1 MRRDQGENDKMPYQD
16 YVGKTETTSDTVWPP
31 LIRGLAATFDIPEP
45 EMAPDGLLPPLGHW
59 MLFQEWTPAHG
70 LGEDGHPKRGGFM
83 PPVHDLPRR
92 MWAGGRVR
100 FLAPLYAGQPVT
112 RVSTILKIDEKSG
125 TSGRLV
131 FVTVGHRISGPDGV
145 AIEEE
150 QDIVYR
156 SAEGATVKAA
166 DAAPPPPAAAVSR
179 VVDPNTV
186 LLFRYSCLIGNAHR
200 IHYDHDFTM
209 RQEGYPGIVVH
220 GPLQATW
227 LADMVRRHTPGA
239 PLAGF
244 AYRGRRPAFHQNK
257 LTLLAWAQ
265 GDGLHLESRDHD
277 GAVCMSAEATLA
289 RYAASGAGG

>member
-1 MRRDQGENDKMPYQD
+1 MSYQD
-16 YVGKTETTSDTVWPP
+16 YVGKTETATDTVWPP
-31 LIRGLAATFDIPEP
+31 LIHGLAATLDIPKDEI
-45 EMAPDGLLPPLGHW
+45 APGGQLPPLGHW

-100 FLAPLYAGQPVT
+100 FLASLNAGDQVT
-112 RVSTILKIDEKSG
+112 RTQTILKIDEKSG
-125 TSGRLV
+125 ASGRLV
-131 FVTVGHRISGPDGV
+131 FVTVRQQVNGPRGP
-145 AIEEE
+145 AIDEE

-156 SAEGATVKAA
+156 SAEGAAVKAA
-166 DAAPPPPAAAVSR
+166 EPAPPPPADAVSR

-200 IHYDHDFTM
+200 IHYDHEFTM
-209 RQEGYPGIVVH
+209 QREGYPGIVVH

-239 PLAGF
+239 RIASF

-257 LTLLAWAQ
+257 LTLLAWRQ
-265 GDGLHLESRDHD
+265 GDLLHLESRDHQ
-277 GAVCMSAEATLA
+277 GAVCMSADATL
-289 RYAASGAGG
+289 G

>member
-1 MRRDQGENDKMPYQD
+1 MSYQD
-16 YVGKTETTSDTVWPP
+16 YVGKTETVTDTVSPP
-31 LIRGLAATFDIPEP
+31 LIRGLAATLDIPEP
-45 EMAPDGLLPPLGHW
+45 EFAPAGLLPPLGHW
-59 MLFQEWTPAHG
+59 MLFQDWTPAHG

-112 RVSTILKIDEKSG
+112 RVSTIVKIEEKSG
-125 TSGRLV
+125 ASGCLV
-131 FVTVGHRISGPDGV
+131 FVTVHQRILGPDGV

-156 SAEGATVKAA
+156 SAEGAAVKPA
-166 DAAPPPPAAAVSR
+166 DAAPPPPAGPAARTVSR

-186 LLFRYSCLIGNAHR
+186 LLFRYSALIGNAHR
-200 IHYDHDFTM
+200 IHYDQDFTM

-227 LADMVRRHTPGA
+227 LADMVRRHSPGA
-239 PLAGF
+239 RITSF

-265 GDGLHLESRDHD
+265 DGGLHLESRDHQ
-277 GAVCMSAEATLA
+277 GAVCMSADATLA
-289 RYAASGAGG
+289 

>member
-1 MRRDQGENDKMPYQD
+1 MSYQD
-16 YVGKTETTSDTVWPP
+16 YVGKTETATDTVWPP
-31 LIRGLAATFDIPEP
+31 LIHGLAATLDIPQHEI
-45 EMAPDGLLPPLGHW
+45 APGGQLPPLGHW

-100 FLAPLYAGQPVT
+100 FLAPLHAGEPVT
-112 RVSTILKIDEKSG
+112 RTLTILKIDEKSG
-125 TSGRLV
+125 ASGRLV
-131 FVTVGHRISGPDGV
+131 FVTVRQQIDGPNGP
-145 AIEEE
+145 AIDEE

-156 SAEGATVKAA
+156 SAEGAAVKSA
-166 DAAPPPPAAAVSR
+166 DAAPPPPTDTVSR

-200 IHYDHDFTM
+200 IHYDHEFTM
-209 RQEGYPGIVVH
+209 QREGYPGIVVH

-239 PLAGF
+239 RIASF

-257 LTLLAWAQ
+257 LTLLAWRQ
-265 GDGLHLESRDHD
+265 GDGLHLESRDHQ
-277 GAVCMSAEATLA
+277 GAVCMSADATL
-289 RYAASGAGG
+289 G